1 MNAHAE
7 RLVIAL
13 LLVAVS
19 LVGCGASS
27 EESAAP
33 PEPAGPTGRELTSQE
48 LRDMVVG
55 SMLQASRGNDTA
67 AALQRLEVAI
77 TEGKTFRMVD
87 VADVPGDWLTVVPAG
102 MGGGGAWEH
111 VIARTKEQ
119 NLPVFT
125 NGTVRATQALSRHLG
140 KPFNAAVRV
149 EAGNATLTALLAS
162 HELGLPILDAC
173 LSGRSRPEI
182 QQQIPSINGLRS
194 APAAMVTRWGD
205 TVIIDETVD
214 DARLEDLGRGV
225 AVASGGGSA
234 IAMNVMTGRDLER
247 GVIPGA
253 LSNAIRLGRTVREAV
268 ADGRDPVDA
277 LVQETKGYH
286 LFRGTVTKS
295 DGKGERGFT
304 WWDVEI
310 KGTHEFAGHVY
321 RVYVKNE
328 NIVTWLDGRPDAMSP
343 DFIANLDP
351 ATGLAHNG
359 EDLGAYKVGAD
370 VAMIAWPS
378 SPMWRTPN
386 GIKAIGPRHFGFDF
400 DYVPIEES
408 RPAGVGRQ

>member
-1 MNAHAE
+1 MKVQAR
-7 RLVIAL
+7 RLVITL
-13 LLVAVS
+13 F
-19 LVGCGASS
+19 VGAGLAACGTSS
-27 EESAAP
+27 QGSDAQTP
-33 PEPAGPTGRELTSQE
+33 GPTGRELTAQE

-67 AALQRLEVAI
+67 AALARLEAAI
-77 TEGKTFRMVD
+77 AEGKTFRMVD
-87 VADVPGDWLTVVPAG
+87 VDSVPDDWVTVVPAG

-111 VIARTKEQ
+111 VIDRTKKQ
-119 NLPVFT
+119 NLPVIT
-125 NGTVRATQALSRHLG
+125 NGTVRATQALSKYLG
-140 KPFNAAVRV
+140 KPFNATVRV

-162 HELGLPILDAC
+162 YELGLPILDAC

-182 QQQIPSINGLRS
+182 QQQIPSINGLQS

-205 TVIIDETVD
+205 TVIIDRTVD

-234 IAMNVMTGRDLER
+234 IAMNVMTGRELRR

-253 LSNAIRLGRTVREAV
+253 LSEAIRLGRTVREAA
-268 ADGRDPVDA
+268 ADGRDPVEA

-304 WWDVEI
+304 WWDVEL

-328 NIVTWLDGRPDAMSP
+328 NIVTWLDGKPDAMSP

-351 ATGLAHNG
+351 KTGLAHNG

-370 VAMIAWPS
+370 VAIIGWPS
-378 SPMWRTPN
+378 SPLWRTPE
-386 GIKAIGPRHFGFDF
+386 GIRAIGPRHFGFDF
-400 DYVPIEES
+400 DYVPIEKS
-408 RPAGVGRQ
+408 RPAAAGAQ